1 MAYTNFD
8 GGDLFQY
15 VNDNK
20 EIIMKDVVFGSVY
33 GDTIPLMAKQLGVKG
48 TEKIHPAKIEAV
60 LQKVNDC
67 GFDPQGDLKIADK
80 DIVTTQYKVNT
91 EFCPEKLINT
101 FAEYKVRI
109 GANEDALPFEA
120 EIVEGLVKD
129 INRQVEEGVWANL
142 EAEDGL
148 ATFAYSDANANTA
161 YEKIMATYMR
171 MPEETLED
179 GIIFVSPA
187 MFREYVNDLVNKN
200 FYHYNPADGDL
211 AEIFIPGAGVKVRK
225 ARGLKSGNTYATSPK
240 NMVFA
245 TDFMSN
251 REEIKIWYSDD
262 ADVYRVKVRFNYGA
276 AFIFNDMVVSGR

>member
-8 GGDLFQY
+8 GGALSQY

-60 LQKVNDC
+60 LQGVSDC
-67 GFDPQGDLKIADK
+67 GFTPQGDLKIADK
-80 DIVTTQYKVNT
+80 DIVTEQVKVNSQ
-91 EFCPEKLINT
+91 FCAEKLINT
-101 FAEYKVRI
+101 FAEYKVRV

-120 EIVEGLVKD
+120 EIVDGLIKD
-129 INRQVEEGVWANL
+129 VNRQVEEGVWTKL
-142 EAEDGL
+142 EAEGGL

-179 GIIFVSPA
+179 GIIFVSPS

-240 NMVFA
+240 NMIFA

-251 REEIKIWYSDD
+251 KEEVKVWYSDD
-262 ADVYRVKVRFNYGA
+262 DDVYRVKIRFNYGA